1 MSGRIG
7 RSGYLS
13 AIACQAFPEF
23 AELFAQFFI
32 IQISQPFARNYHNI
46 QTRSAE
52 PLVEPEGLANLSFEA
67 IAFNG
72 ELDAFLADHQTQTGM
87 FETVVPGEQ
96 QNVLAWSLAG
106 G

>member
-32 IQISQPFARNYHNI
+32 IQISQPFARNYHDI
-46 QTRSAE
+46 QTLAE
-52 PLVEPEGLANLSFEA
+52 FG
-67 IAFNG
+67 
-72 ELDAFLADHQTQTGM
+72 
-87 FETVVPGEQ
+87 
-96 QNVLAWSLAG
+96 
-106 G
+106 